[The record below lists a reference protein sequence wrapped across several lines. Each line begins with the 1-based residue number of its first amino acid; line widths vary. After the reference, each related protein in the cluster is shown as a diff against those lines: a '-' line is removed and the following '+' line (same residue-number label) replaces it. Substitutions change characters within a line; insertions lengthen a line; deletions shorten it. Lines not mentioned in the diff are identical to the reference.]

1 MPDPG
6 DKDSQNRPGPV
17 LWGRRDHP
25 LLTLS
30 GVQVSAIPFLGM

>member
-17 LWGRRDHP
+17 LLCLRDHP

-30 GVQVSAIPFLGM
+30 GVRVSAIPFLGM

>member
-17 LWGRRDHP
+17 LWRLRDHP

-30 GVQVSAIPFLGM
+30 GVRVSAIPFLGM